1 MVTNYFYKEINKL
14 INSYKE
20 LSLIEKYNFINSLKN
35 NDWIIFF
42 NESTLKDEYIFAIK
56 KSDIL
61 FRCNEDKSEIHLNDK
76 NVLFIYFFYSYV
88 HRKYDFNENI
98 DSILEFNYIKTI
110 VSQNLDTVKL
120 VKANNFLSYIF
131 EKKYKEEIIN

>member
-20 LSLIEKYNFINSLKN
+20 LSLIEKYNFINRLKN

-42 NESTLKDEYIFAIK
+42 NESTLKDGYIFAIK
-56 KSDIL
+56 NSDIL
-61 FRCNEDKSEIHLNDK
+61 FRCNEDKSEIHLNVK
-76 NVLFIYFFYSYV
+76 NVLFIFFLYSYV
-88 HRKYDFNENI
+88 HRKYDFNEFI
-98 DSILEFNYIKTI
+98 DSILDFNYIEAI
-110 VSQNLDTVKL
+110 GSQNLDTVKL

>member
-35 NDWIIFF
+35 NDWIIIF
-42 NESTLKDEYIFAIK
+42 NESTLKDRYIFAIK
-56 KSDIL
+56 NSDIL
-61 FRCNEDKSEIHLNDK
+61 FRCNEDKSEINLNVK
-76 NVLFIYFFYSYV
+76 NVLFIYFIYGYING
-88 HRKYDFNENI
+88 KYDFNEHI
-98 DSILEFNYIKTI
+98 DSILNFDYIERTGCQ
-110 VSQNLDTVKL
+110 SLDTVKL

-131 EKKYKEEIIN
+131 DKKYKEEIIN